1 MNCIRSLNEFDS
13 FIINLQLL
21 FSILYLNEYLQQF
34 ITKTHDVI

>member
-1 MNCIRSLNEFDS
+1 MIPIHLLQEFDS
-13 FIINLQLL
+13 FIIILQLL